1 MSSIETATRWVGNLD
16 HPHYA
21 DERQRHVWY
30 EASAVAFQ
38 SLMTS
43 ILAVAAAAVWI
54 GGTTALPYT
63 VAFLGCLF
71 LNVGLFQWYVTHH
84 GTGYAAQG
92 ADFRSLRV
100 LISLGLAV
108 AYFAG
113 VARAIEIG
121 ILPVVGFAA
130 SFLAVAAIVS
140 WRSR

>member
-1 MSSIETATRWVGNLD
+1 MSSFETAARWVGNLN

-30 EASAVAFQ
+30 EASAVASQ

-71 LNVGLFQWYVTHH
+71 LNVGLFQWYVTHY
-84 GTGYAAQG
+84 GAGYAAQG

-108 AYFAG
+108 VYFAG

-121 ILPVVGFAA
+121 VWPVVGFAA
-130 SFLAVAAIVS
+130 SLLAVAGIAAR
-140 WRSR
+140 RSK